1 MAIVEL
7 NKEVSESISSDEVDD
22 IQSEVATTYGVD
34 EEDVRVDVVYQTSG
48 TMALENIDGVS
59 EEALEEA
66 LEDEIASLL
75 GIHESN
81 VQVNITDGVVYYTI
95 TSDSAE
101 SASDI
106 RDILDDAESTTQLDD
121 AISETFPEVDVSSID
136 VNDAIVAEVLVTV
149 DTSDAEKNLDDAA
162 SDLEASF
169 EEQGYD
175 TVAES
180 NRLNVK
186 SSIVICT

>member
-7 NKEVSESISSDEVDD
+7 SKEVSESISSDEVDD
-22 IQSEVATTYGVD
+22 IQSEVANNYGVD
-34 EEDVRVDVVYQTSG
+34 EGDVRVDVVYQTSG
-48 TMALENIDGVS
+48 TMSLENTDGVS

-149 DTSDAEKNLDDAA
+149 DTTGAENNLNIAAA
-162 SDLEASF
+162 SLEASF

-175 TVAES
+175 TEAES
-180 NRLNVK
+180 KRFHV
-186 SSIVICT
+186 